1 MLSDFTFITREFPDR
16 EDIKIS
22 PIGDSHFGAKEH
34 LEKEWNDFL
43 SLVLKEENHYII
55 LGGDLMNNSTRSSV
69 ANIWTETCSPREQK
83 RRLVEMLTPLRD
95 ANRILCATPGNHELR
110 SVRDADDE
118 PIYDVMCK
126 LDLEDLYREHIAF
139 LRLRFGNNKSCGE
152 TNPTYIFVVTHG
164 AGGGALTGGAVNR
177 AERFGY
183 VIDGADALILGHT
196 HKPFITQPAK
206 IKIDSNTNTIS
217 VKPFKV
223 ISMTSWLD
231 YGGYAAE
238 KMLTPASHAPQVIY
252 LAGKK
257 KDIKVLM

>member
-16 EDIKIS
+16 EDIKIY
-22 PIGDSHFGAKEH
+22 PIADVHFGAKEH

-43 SLVLKEENHYII
+43 SRIAKEENSYVI
-55 LGGDLMNNSTRSSV
+55 LGGDLINNSTRSSV

-83 RRLVEMLTPLRD
+83 RRMVEMLTPIR
-95 ANRILCATPGNHELR
+95 NKILCAVPGNHERR

-118 PIYDVMCK
+118 PIYDIMCK
-126 LDLEDLYREHIAF
+126 LDLEDLYRENIAF
-139 LRLRFGNNKSCGE
+139 LRLRFGNNKSDGE
-152 TNPTYIFVVTHG
+152 HNPTYIFAITHG

-177 AERFGY
+177 AERGVF
-183 VIDGADALILGHT
+183 IDGADSLILGHT

-238 KMLTPASHAPQVIY
+238 KMLAPASHAPQVIY